1 VRLFNSCASNRRALA
16 HSVGIGMTG
25 ISELVM
31 FLLMLNRASALCDS
45 ASSPSS
51 ASCDATHVAS
61 DRLGADSTDDF
72 HRQIGKDGDGVIGHP
87 VAFSSLSRSSSE
99 GGALAAVLPRALDG
113 VHLAAS
119 LSSAPAR
126 GGREE
131 EPSMRAPPNTSPMD
145 SVPSETPSTSTDGS
159 VPGGWSCKMPRRA
172 SPATQQS
179 ASVPPAVPELD
190 LAAQQS
196 ASVPPAEYEPP
207 ASSAAMSVPEAIVQG
222 SPHLAARN
230 ASVTSTAAR
239 NASVTAEAI
248 VQESPQPAAP
258 TWISVP
264 PGNPCQDPA
273 AQLNASATPASVVQE
288 PMQGPWWISLLDLTW
303 ITIFLAGM
311 SLLMRAAEWVIKPTP
326 RKSKQPKFGTAR
338 CDEAAQQKASVP
350 AVVFEPHLAT
360 KYLQQSAAG
369 QVAAVCPLTPCFARP
384 IMVTDATS
392 NDIKF
397 DEATKQWQCVF
408 HEWVRMLW
416 YSREWFNTNADTPVG
431 GWGEKDWMAHY
442 DPEDGDVVISRQEFA
457 RLLWRCE
464 SMGDR
469 PPICQWVAPDECPD
483 DIFWRT

>member
-1 VRLFNSCASNRRALA
+1 
-16 HSVGIGMTG
+16 
-25 ISELVM
+25 
-31 FLLMLNRASALCDS
+31 
-45 ASSPSS
+45 
-51 ASCDATHVAS
+51 
-61 DRLGADSTDDF
+61 
-72 HRQIGKDGDGVIGHP
+72 
-87 VAFSSLSRSSSE
+87 
-99 GGALAAVLPRALDG
+99 
-113 VHLAAS
+113 
-119 LSSAPAR
+119 
-126 GGREE
+126 
-131 EPSMRAPPNTSPMD
+131 MRAPPNTSPMD